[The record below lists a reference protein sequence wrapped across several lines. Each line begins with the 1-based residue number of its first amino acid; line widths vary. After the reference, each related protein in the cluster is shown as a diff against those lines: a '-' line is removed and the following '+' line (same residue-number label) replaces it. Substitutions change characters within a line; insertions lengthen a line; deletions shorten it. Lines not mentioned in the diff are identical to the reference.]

1 MTDEGEPGRHAT
13 TYGRMVTGGKNP
25 ADDILIYGY
34 SESELDLRG
43 DTKDIPTWDYAASY
57 RQPHESNPGLDLL
70 AQASRAALAKNSS
83 RYFR

>member
-1 MTDEGEPGRHAT
+1 MTDEGEPGRPAT

-43 DTKDIPTWDYAASY
+43 DTKDIPTWD
-57 RQPHESNPGLDLL
+57 
-70 AQASRAALAKNSS
+70 
-83 RYFR
+83 